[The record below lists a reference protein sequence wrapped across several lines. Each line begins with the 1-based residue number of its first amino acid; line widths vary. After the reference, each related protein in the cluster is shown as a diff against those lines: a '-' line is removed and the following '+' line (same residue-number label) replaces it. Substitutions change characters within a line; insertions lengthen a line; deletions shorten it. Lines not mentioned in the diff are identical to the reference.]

1 MNPTSPLALRHDAS
15 RMTDEQIHHASVP
28 MTRRQVLAVAG
39 SAVTAVALAACR
51 DDSAH
56 APLQTDPIEPNG
68 IVVDVQSIDNTF
80 RPDRVVVTPGTEV
93 RWTNLGRTEHDIT
106 PAEGAGWGVAKEA
119 FQPGATYGY
128 IVGGV
133 GEIGYYCKIHGTA
146 QFGMVGTI
154 VVVDELPTE
163 TTAG

>member
-1 MNPTSPLALRHDAS
+1 
-15 RMTDEQIHHASVP
+15 MTPDNLLPCITAPSV
-28 MTRRQVLAVAG
+28 TRRHVLAVAG
-39 SAVTAVALAACR
+39 SAVTAIALAACR

-106 PAEGAGWGVAKEA
+106 PADGTGWGVPKEL
-119 FQPGATYGY
+119 FKPGDTYSY
-128 IVGGV
+128 VVGGP
-133 GEIGYYCKIHGTA
+133 GEIRYYCHIHGTSEY
-146 QFGMVGTI
+146 GMVGTI
-154 VVVDELPTE
+154 EVVADLPSE
-163 TTAG
+163 TSAG

>member
-1 MNPTSPLALRHDAS
+1 MMHPHD
-15 RMTDEQIHHASVP
+15 
-28 MTRRQVLAVAG
+28 RRRRPDLPPARFVHQ
-39 SAVTAVALAACR
+39 AADARGRWRGRRRSGIGGLPGRQCGR
-51 DDSAH
+51 A
-56 APLQTDPIEPNG
+56 AQTDPIEPNG

-106 PAEGAGWGVAKEA
+106 SGDGTEWVATEA
-119 FQPGATYGY
+119 FQPGATYSH

-133 GEIGYYCKIHGTA
+133 GELRYYCKIHGTA
-146 QFGMVGTI
+146 EYGMIGTI

>member
-1 MNPTSPLALRHDAS
+1 MTPENALFDTA
-15 RMTDEQIHHASVP
+15 APSV
-28 MTRRQVLAVAG
+28 TRRHLLAVAG
-39 SAVTAVALAACR
+39 SAVTAIALAACR

-106 PAEGAGWGVAKEA
+106 PAEGMAWGVPKEL
-119 FQPGATYGY
+119 FKPGDTYSL
-128 IVGGV
+128 IVGGP
-133 GEIGYYCKIHGTA
+133 GEIRYYCKIHGTA
-146 QFGMVGTI
+146 EYGMVGAI
-154 VVVDELPTE
+154 VVVDDLPSE
-163 TTAG
+163 TTSG

>member
-1 MNPTSPLALRHDAS
+1 MIGGDDQTY
-15 RMTDEQIHHASVP
+15 P
-28 MTRRQVLAVAG
+28 MPVSLTRRQVLASAG
-39 SAVTAVALAACR
+39 SAVAAVAFVACR
-51 DDSAH
+51 DDSSG
-56 APLQTDPIEPNG
+56 APPQTDPIEPNG

-106 PAEGAGWGVAKEA
+106 SADGTEWVAKED
-119 FQPGATYGY
+119 FQPRATYSH

-133 GEIGYYCKIHGTA
+133 GELPYYCRIHGTPEY
-146 QFGMVGTI
+146 GMIGTI
-154 VVVDELPTE
+154 VVVDELPSE